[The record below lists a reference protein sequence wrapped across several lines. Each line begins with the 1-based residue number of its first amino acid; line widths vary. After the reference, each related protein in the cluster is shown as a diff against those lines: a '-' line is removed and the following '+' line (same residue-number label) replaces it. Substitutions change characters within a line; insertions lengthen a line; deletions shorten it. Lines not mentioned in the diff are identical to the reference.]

1 MPFKHLEERLA
12 VRGLQTKDLNAVFIT
27 HEHSDHVGCA
37 RQLAVQARI
46 PVWMSRGTYHAIGRP
61 DLKGQLRFAS
71 DQISISIGDLC
82 LHPFTVAHD
91 AKEPLQLKVSNGD
104 KTLGLLTD
112 LGHAKLHTLAQMQG
126 LDALIL
132 ECNHDAELLSKSRYP
147 LFLKE
152 RILGHFGHLS
162 NHQAANFLAQIAHP
176 RLMHV
181 VAAHLSEQN
190 NTPALVVAELASVWP
205 DYMSRVVVAN
215 ATQGFD
221 WLTL

>member
-1 MPFKHLEERLA
+1 MPLKHLEERLA
-12 VRGLQTKDLNAVFIT
+12 VRGLLIKDLDGVFVT
-27 HEHSDHVGCA
+27 HEHSDHVGCV
-37 RQLAVQARI
+37 RQLAAQARI

-71 DQISISIGDLC
+71 DQTSISIGDLR

-91 AKEPLQLKVSNGD
+91 AKEPLQLKVSSGD

-112 LGHAKLHTLAQMQG
+112 LGHATLHTLAQMQR

-132 ECNHDAELLSKSRYP
+132 ECNHDVDLLSKSRYP

-152 RILGHFGHLS
+152 RISGRFGHLS
-162 NHQAANFLAQIAHP
+162 NHQAADFLAQIAHP

-190 NTPALVVAELASVWP
+190 NTPTLVLAGLAAVWP
-205 DYMSRVVVAN
+205 EYMSRVVIAD
-215 ATQGFD
+215 AAQGCD

>member
-1 MPFKHLEERLA
+1 MPFKHLEERLG
-12 VRGLQTKDLNAVFIT
+12 VRGLMAKDLDAVFVT

-37 RQLAVQARI
+37 RQLALQARI

-71 DQISISIGDLC
+71 DQTLISIGDLC

-112 LGHAKLHTLAQMQG
+112 LGHVTSHTLAYMQQ
-126 LDALIL
+126 LDAIVL
-132 ECNHDAELLSKSRYP
+132 ECNHDVALLAKSRYP
-147 LFLKE
+147 AFLKE
-152 RILGHFGHLS
+152 RILGDFGHLS
-162 NHQAANFLAQIAHP
+162 NCQSAEFLAQIAHP

-190 NTPALVVAELASVWP
+190 NTPTLVLDKLAAVWP
-205 DYMSRVVVAN
+205 DYMNRVVIAD
-215 ATQGFD
+215 AAQGCD
-221 WLTL
+221 WLML